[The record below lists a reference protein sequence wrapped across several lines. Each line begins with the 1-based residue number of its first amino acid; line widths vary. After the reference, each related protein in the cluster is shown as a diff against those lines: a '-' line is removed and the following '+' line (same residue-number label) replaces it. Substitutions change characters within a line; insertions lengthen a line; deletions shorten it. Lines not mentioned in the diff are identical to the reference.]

1 MRVTKVT
8 KVTKVRR
15 GWGRSALATGVAI
28 ALLGANAPA
37 LSQSGEA
44 RSLDEVRNTV
54 INLLEALV
62 QKGVMT
68 REQAEAMVASAQEKA
83 SATAKAQADKDDA
96 EAGAVRVTYVPE
108 IVKQQI
114 RDEVTAELT
123 GEVTKEVIAQAK
135 AEQWGVPGA
144 LPEWI
149 RNVRL
154 YGDVRSRAEADLYAE
169 DNAVNTYLNFN
180 AVNDAGGIS
189 AADELA
195 LLNTTEDRNRLV
207 GRVRAGATAQLGN
220 SLALDFRLAGGNARS
235 PVSTNQTLGNYGGR
249 WDFNVDKAAVLWN
262 PINAAQDREFDF
274 RFGRFSN
281 PFVGINEL
289 VWDNDMTFE
298 GVAATYALDLFGSNA
313 NRMERGL
320 FLTVG
325 AFPLQEV
332 ELSSDDKW
340 LYAGQLGA
348 EFTFGSQSRLR
359 LAAGYFEYD
368 NITGVRNTLNDST
381 FDFTAPRFLQRG
393 NTLFNIRN
401 DTDISAQLFA
411 LAGEYKLANA
421 SLLLDLGFGETHV
434 ILGGEYVKNIAWDAN
449 DVLQRTGGELAFLG
463 EVNET
468 PLRERTDGYEA
479 SLMVGRPTLAA
490 LGHWRAFMLY
500 RYLERD
506 AVLDAFTDS
515 DFHLG
520 GTDAKGYQFGFD
532 LGLSRG
538 AWLRL
543 RYLSANEIDGAPLGI
558 DVWQLDLNGQF

>member
-1 MRVTKVT
+1 MRDLLVHSLP
-8 KVTKVRR
+8 RSSR
-15 GWGRSALATGVAI
+15 GRAGWGRSALSTAVAI

-37 LSQSGEA
+37 LSQSSEA

-83 SATAKAQADKDDA
+83 GATAQAQADKDAA

-114 RDEVTAELT
+114 RDEVRAELT
-123 GEVTKEVIAQAK
+123 GEVTKEVVAQAK

-144 LPEWI
+144 LPDWI

-154 YGDVRSRAEADLYAE
+154 YGDVRSRVEGNLYAD
-169 DNAVNTYLNFN
+169 DNAVNTYVNFN
-180 AVNDAGGIS
+180 AINDAGGIGR
-189 AADELA
+189 AGEAA
-195 LLNTTEDRNRLV
+195 LLNTTEDRDRLV
-207 GRVRAGATAQLGN
+207 GRLRAGAIAQLGN
-220 SLALDFRLAGGNARS
+220 SFALDFRLAGGNARS

-249 WDFNVDKAAVLWN
+249 WDFNVDKAAVIWN
-262 PINAAQDREFDF
+262 PINAARDREFDF
-274 RFGRFSN
+274 RFGRFAN
-281 PFVGINEL
+281 PFVGLNALI
-289 VWDNDMTFE
+289 WDDDMTFE
-298 GVAATYALDLFGSNA
+298 GASATYAMDLFGNDA
-313 NRMERGL
+313 GRMERSL
-320 FLTVG
+320 FLTIG

-340 LYAGQLGA
+340 LYAAQLGT
-348 EFTFGSQSRLR
+348 EFTFGESSRLR
-359 LAAGYFEYD
+359 IAAAYFDYE
-368 NITGVRNTLNDST
+368 NVTGVMNSFDSRI
-381 FDFTAPRFLQRG
+381 FDYTAPRFLQKG
-393 NTLFNIRN
+393 NTLFDIRN
-401 DTDISAQLFA
+401 DSDTSTNLFA
-411 LAGEYKLANA
+411 LAGEYQLANA
-421 SLLLDLGFGETHV
+421 NILLDLGFGRTHV
-434 ILGGEYVKNIAWDAN
+434 MIGAEYVKNIGWDQQ
-449 DVLQRTGGELAFLG
+449 DVLAQTGVLID
-463 EVNET
+463 
-468 PLRERTDGYEA
+468 ERVEGYEA
-479 SLMVGRPTLAA
+479 GITVGQPTLAA
-490 LGHWRAFMLY
+490 LWDWRAFMSY

-520 GTDAKGYQFGFD
+520 GTDAKGYQLGFD

-543 RYLSANEIDGAPLGI
+543 RYLTANEIDGPPLGI